1 MMRPGTTS
9 TMNKTL
15 LSLSRQCG
23 ELLLEQGCRV
33 TTAESCTGG
42 WVAQAITAV
51 AGSSEWFDC
60 GFVTYSNAAKQQHL
74 QVPAAYFEGPG
85 APGAVSRETVVA
97 MARGALLAAGAH
109 FAVATSG
116 IAGPGGGDA
125 AKPVG
130 TVWIGWAWRR
140 PGQAEIQTM
149 ALVQRFS
156 GDREAVRRQSVQ
168 AALEGLLQLL
178 RQSSA

>member
-1 MMRPGTTS
+1 
-9 TMNKTL
+9 MNKTL

-23 ELLLEQGCRV
+23 ELLLQKQCRV

-60 GFVTYSNAAKQQHL
+60 GFVTYSDAAKQQLL
-74 QVPAAYFEGPG
+74 QVPVSCFEGTE

-97 MARGALLAAGAH
+97 MARGALLAAGAQY
-109 FAVATSG
+109 AVATSG

-130 TVWIGWAWRR
+130 TVWIGWAWQF
-140 PGQAEIQTM
+140 PGEVDIHSR
-149 ALVQRFS
+149 ALVQRFA
-156 GDREAVRRQSVQ
+156 GERESVRRQSVQ

-178 RQSSA
+178 HGADA